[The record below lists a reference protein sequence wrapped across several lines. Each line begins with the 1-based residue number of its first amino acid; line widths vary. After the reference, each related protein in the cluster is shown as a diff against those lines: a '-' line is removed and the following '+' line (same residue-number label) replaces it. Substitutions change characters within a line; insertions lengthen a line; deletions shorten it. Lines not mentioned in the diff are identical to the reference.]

1 MVQKLINILALF
13 LYKSFSK
20 LNVGFP
26 ISNCGPRLQ
35 GFVALFLLYQ
45 GSFPFLFSLQS
56 IPPFFV
62 LPSFLIV
69 AGLLWSS
76 RVFLYS
82 DHIYNLLFQE
92 SLKSESSELG
102 ASLMTTVKSAL
113 GYATGIS
120 TVTLI
125 TRSIFGDQ
133 GPKSSSRG
141 IL

>member
-1 MVQKLINILALF
+1 
-13 LYKSFSK
+13 
-20 LNVGFP
+20 
-26 ISNCGPRLQ
+26 
-35 GFVALFLLYQ
+35 
-45 GSFPFLFSLQS
+45 
-56 IPPFFV
+56 
-62 LPSFLIV
+62 LIV